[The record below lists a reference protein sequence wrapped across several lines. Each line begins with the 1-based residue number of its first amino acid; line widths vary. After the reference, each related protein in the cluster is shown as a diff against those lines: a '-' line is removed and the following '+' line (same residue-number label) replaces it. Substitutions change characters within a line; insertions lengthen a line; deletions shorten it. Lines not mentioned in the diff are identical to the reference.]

1 MYSMTRRT
9 YCNRGLNSTYART
22 GHIGSLR
29 KIGYSC
35 LNCDIHYDLKLYTVN
50 EKLYTDS
57 QKTENMKTNSNW
69 AYFSKQGML
78 RPGFEPGIVALRGR
92 NA

>member
-1 MYSMTRRT
+1 MTKCNI
-9 YCNRGLNSTYART
+9 CNRGLNSTYVRT
-22 GHIGSLR
+22 GHLGSLR

-35 LNCDIHYDLKLYTVN
+35 LNCDLHFDLKLYTVN

-57 QKTENMKTNSNW
+57 QKTEIMKRNTNWPSM
-69 AYFSKQGML
+69 SKVRVL

>member
-1 MYSMTRRT
+1 MTRCT
-9 YCNRGLNSTYART
+9 ICNKGLNSTYVR
-22 GHIGSLR
+22 IGSLGSFQ
-29 KIGYSC
+29 KIGYTC
-35 LNCDIHYDLKLYTVN
+35 LACNIHFDKKMYTVN

-57 QKTENMKTNSNW
+57 HETENIQNSSNW
-69 AYFSKQGML
+69 ASFAKQRML

>member
-1 MYSMTRRT
+1 MTRCT
-9 YCNRGLNSTYART
+9 ICNKGLNSTYVRT
-22 GHIGSLR
+22 GSLGSFR

-35 LNCDIHYDLKLYTVN
+35 LACAIHYDKKLYTVN

-57 QKTENMKTNSNW
+57 SKTEIHKRSSNW
-69 AYFSKQGML
+69 PSFSKQRML